1 MIGFYTVA
9 WNKHYFCR
17 KFYSIMKALFTGIIL
32 VFCTLVVQAQNVHI
46 PDTNFISYL
55 LSHSG
60 INTNGDNEISA
71 TEAATFTGTINV
83 GNSNISDL
91 SGIEAFTSLTVLN
104 CEQNNLTNL
113 DISNNTALLELNCEQ
128 NQLTSLN
135 LNNNTGL
142 VELNC
147 GVNQLS
153 LLDVSNNAQLKY
165 LHCHYNQ
172 ITHLNLNNNPVLF
185 ALSCYNNPIVDIDVS
200 NCSIL
205 KELYCVK
212 NHLTSLDV
220 SNNPELRTL
229 DCSDN
234 QLTILDVSNN
244 TELIFLNCYKNQLS
258 SLDIGYNTELQ
269 NLQCFDNK
277 LISLNVATGHHLGY
291 LSFLWAHDNPDLTC
305 IHVDNV
311 AWSMANWVP
320 PFFKKDATAV
330 WSAGCAPAAPINLN
344 ATAGTSS
351 LTATLTWT
359 DHSSDETGFKVERST
374 DGNIFTE
381 IAIVPENT
389 TSYTDNTVA
398 AQTFYYYR
406 IYGFNATGSSVFSNV
421 ATVTTGT
428 TGIHDLN
435 KIGLSIYPNPVAHI
449 LNVALKENT
458 QIKILDMT
466 GRTVLSTN
474 INTTGASD
482 YHPIDVSGLVK
493 GIYMIYF
500 SGGGAAKFIK
510 E

>member
-1 MIGFYTVA
+1 MIGFYTVT

-32 VFCTLVVQAQNVHI
+32 VFCTLVLHAQNVHI
-46 PDTNFISYL
+46 PDINFRSYL

-60 INTNGDNEISA
+60 ININGDNEISA
-71 TEAATFTGTINV
+71 TEAAAFTGAIYVENR
-83 GNSNISDL
+83 NIFDL
-91 SGIEAFTSLTVLN
+91 TGIEAFTSLTVLN
-104 CEQNNLTNL
+104 CEQNHLTTLDVNHNTALVELNCNQNQLTNL
-113 DISNNTALLELNCEQ
+113 DISSNPRLIKFRC
-128 NQLTSLN
+128 S
-135 LNNNTGL
+135 G
-142 VELNC
+142 
-147 GVNQLS
+147 NQLS
-153 LLDVSNNAQLKY
+153 VLDVSNNTALKI
-165 LHCHYNQ
+165 LTCQANQ
-172 ITHLNLNNNPVLF
+172 
-185 ALSCYNNPIVDIDVS
+185 
-200 NCSIL
+200 
-205 KELYCVK
+205 
-212 NHLTSLDV
+212 LTSLDV
-220 SNNPELRTL
+220 SNSSDLDQLICLNNSLVNLNVNNCTLLRELYCSGNQLTTLDISDNHELLILSCENNQLINLNTHNNSIIFMLSCFNNQLTSLDISNNLKMMQL
-229 DCSDN
+229 DCSSN
-234 QLTILDVSNN
+234 QLL
-244 TELIFLNCYKNQLS
+244 
-258 SLDIGYNTELQ
+258 
-269 NLQCFDNK
+269 
-277 LISLNVATGHHLGY
+277 SLNVANGRNQSG
-291 LSFLWAHDNPDLTC
+291 LSSVWANDNPNLVC
-305 IHVDNV
+305 IRVDTP
-311 AWSMANWVP
+311 AWSVTNWVEP
-320 PFFKKDATAV
+320 NFKKDATAV

-359 DHSSDETGFKVERST
+359 DHSSDETGFKIERST
-374 DGNIFTE
+374 DSNIFTE